1 MNVTS
6 LPPRPTLIIVLESS
20 IATVFL
26 CLALAGNLIVCLAI
40 SRHKL
45 LRTVPNFLLL
55 NLAVTDILSAV
66 VSLPLLVSV
75 LVNGAWKF
83 SKNVCNF
90 QAFQSYASYSCSL
103 LTLAVT
109 SITRYYATVHP
120 VQHRSKFKLK
130 TVCQMIFL
138 IWLASLLFASAPLLG
153 WGNYKFEPY
162 YGLCIHDHN
171 SSPLIYNTFLFI
183 FLIVNSTVI
192 VACYSKIFKAMKTR
206 RGRVDTMFTKDSCPR
221 QLGIFQAQEVRLTK
235 TIFIVICLF
244 TLCYLPTIVLG
255 FLMFTEVGV
264 PRFART
270 LSTFSVAFTSVVNP
284 AVYWIR
290 SKTFRDALKG
300 LSRGMNF
307 RAPQDSVPV
316 ETSDSKSLELFPNRD
331 NQDTIN
337 RRQAPTLP
345 AKD

>member
-6 LPPRPTLIIVLESS
+6 LPPRPTLIVVLESS

-26 CLALAGNLIVCLAI
+26 CPALAGNLIVCLAI
-40 SRHKL
+40 SRYKL

-75 LVNGAWKF
+75 LVNGTWQF
-83 SKNVCNF
+83 SKNVCEF
-90 QAFQSYASYSCSL
+90 QAFQSYVSYSCSL

-109 SITRYYATVHP
+109 SITRYYAIVHP

-153 WGNYKFEPY
+153 WGKYKFEPY

-171 SSPLIYNTFLFI
+171 SSLLYNTFLFI
-183 FLIVNSTVI
+183 FLIVNSAVI

-206 RGRVDTMFTKDSCPR
+206 RGRVDTMFGKESCPR
-221 QLGIFQAQEVRLTK
+221 QQGIFQAQEAKLTN

-244 TLCYLPTIVLG
+244 TLCYLPTIILG
-255 FLMFTEVGV
+255 FLMFTEVDV

-290 SKTFRDALKG
+290 SKIFRNALKG
-300 LSRGMNF
+300 LSRGLNF
-307 RAPQDSVPV
+307 MAPQESVRV
-316 ETSDSKSLELFPNRD
+316 ETSDSKSLELFPNRN
-331 NQDTIN
+331 NQGTIN
-337 RRQAPTLP
+337 RRRAPTLP